1 MTFREIDE
9 ALLSLIDQETG
20 EVLDVSAFES
30 LQMER
35 EKKAENMALW
45 VLDLKDEVASID
57 NELKRLKER
66 KEFTERKMDS
76 LKRYLQ
82 IITHG
87 EKIKTP
93 LVSVSYRANS
103 SVELLDKES
112 VIKFAQE
119 NDLDDD
125 LLRYQEPEIS
135 KTAVKKMLVEGKDVP
150 GAIIVENL
158 STIIK

>member
-9 ALLSLIDQETG
+9 ALLSLVDRETG
-20 EVLDVSAFES
+20 EILDVSAFEA

-35 EKKAENMALW
+35 ERKAENMALW
-45 VLDLKDEVASID
+45 VLDLKDEIASID
-57 NELKRLKER
+57 GEIQRLRDRKDAAKRKA
-66 KEFTERKMDS
+66 KS

-82 IITHG
+82 IITRG

-93 LVSVSYRANS
+93 LVSVSYRNTS
-103 SVELLDKES
+103 SVEIADKDS
-112 VIKFAQE
+112 VIRFAQD
-119 NDLDDD
+119 NNLDDD

-135 KTAVKKMLVEGKDVP
+135 KEAVRKILVGGMQVP
-150 GAIIVENL
+150 GATIVEKM

>member
-20 EVLDVSAFES
+20 EILDVSAFES

-45 VLDLKDEVASID
+45 VLDLKDEVASIE
-57 NELKRLKER
+57 NEIKRLKER
-66 KEFTERKMDS
+66 KEFTERKIDS
-76 LKRYLQ
+76 LKRYLPV
-82 IITHG
+82 ITHG
-87 EKIKTP
+87 EKLKTP
-93 LVSVSYRANS
+93 LVSVSYRSTS
-103 SVELLDKES
+103 SVELFDKES
-112 VIKFAQE
+112 VIKFAQD
-119 NDLDDD
+119 NNLDDD

-135 KTAVKKMLVEGKDVP
+135 KTAVKKMLADGKKVP

>member
-9 ALLSLIDQETG
+9 ALLSLVDAETG
-20 EVLDVSAFES
+20 EILDINAFES

-57 NELKRLKER
+57 NEIKRLKER
-66 KEFTERKMDS
+66 KESAERKINS
-76 LKRYLQ
+76 LKNYLPV
-82 IITHG
+82 ITYG
-87 EKIKTP
+87 KKMKTP
-93 LVSVSYRANS
+93 LVSISYRGS
-103 SVELLDKES
+103 SAVELYDRES
-112 VIKFAQE
+112 VIKFAQD
-119 NDLDDD
+119 NNLDDE

-135 KTAVKKMLVEGKDVP
+135 KTAVKKMLAEGKKVP
-150 GAIIVENL
+150 GAIIVESL